1 MRIREVVVMKKK
13 WNRFLT
19 LMVMIAATML
29 ALTACGGY
37 QIETGSVSG
46 GAVSGQAVS
55 EKPEE
60 TGRFCNDTHLYYQ
73 PWESDD
79 EMETIVERDFA
90 DGSERKIKIKDLYD
104 LLYVDNDWIYYEK
117 CENSTDEKTASFW
130 RAPVEKI
137 NGKDQ
142 VNEEKEELVC
152 KPKDGVGHRISHF
165 ACKVFCNGRFIAH
178 ASAEKYK
185 LCVFDI
191 QKGEY
196 VDTTQKDDIFCNIT
210 GVSEAGA
217 VIEDKNTWWLD
228 GKKGKLS
235 VIRSYPHNE
244 YGGRASYVN
253 GGKVFLT
260 GSLLYN
266 EGGDAEVA
274 NTEVELYLPPCKEFP
289 DGKLQKVSTQD
300 ELKTVLEQEGYLD
313 ALKEY
318 DIYIFNVFFRKN
330 TVYYQV
336 FLSGEKNKDFY
347 LYNVILSKSLQP
359 GSELKV
365 ENELTKILSNAKENQ
380 QLSGVCVEITDKYAI
395 MLVENG
401 DDKEQLLYY
410 DFDTGEVKKITEK
423 DQEWYLPYCNDLYH
437 GEKLDNLL
445 K

>member
-1 MRIREVVVMKKK
+1 M
-13 WNRFLT
+13 
-19 LMVMIAATML
+19 
-29 ALTACGGY
+29 
-37 QIETGSVSG
+37 
-46 GAVSGQAVS
+46 
-55 EKPEE
+55 
-60 TGRFCNDTHLYYQ
+60 
-73 PWESDD
+73 
-79 EMETIVERDFA
+79 
-90 DGSERKIKIKDLYD
+90 
-104 LLYVDNDWIYYEK
+104 
-117 CENSTDEKTASFW
+117 
-130 RAPVEKI
+130 
-137 NGKDQ
+137 
-142 VNEEKEELVC
+142 NEEKEELVC

-196 VDTTQKDDIFCNIT
+196 VDTTQEDDIFCNIT

-228 GKKGKLS
+228 GKTGKLS

-244 YGGRASYVN
+244 YGGRASCVN

-365 ENELTKILSNAKENQ
+365 EKELTKILPNKKENQ
-380 QLSGVCVEITDKYAI
+380 QDYGICQAMTDKYAI
-395 MLVENG
+395 MLVKNG
-401 DDKEQLLYY
+401 DDKEQFLYY
-410 DFDTGEVKKITEK
+410 DFNTGEVKTMTEK
-423 DQEWYLPYCNDLYH
+423 EKEWYLPYCNDRYH
-437 GEKLDNLL
+437 
-445 K
+445 

>member
-1 MRIREVVVMKKK
+1 MERMGKRKDKRMRKKEEVVMKKK
-13 WNRFLT
+13 WNRVLT
-19 LMVMIAATML
+19 LMVMTAATML

-37 QIETGSVSG
+37 RIETGSVSG
-46 GAVSGQAVS
+46 GAVSGQAVE

-60 TGRFCNDTHLYYQ
+60 TGMFCNDTHQYYR

-79 EMETIVERDFA
+79 EMENIVERDFA
-90 DGSERKIKIKDLYD
+90 DGSERKIKIKAFYD

-117 CENSTDEKTASFW
+117 CENPIDEKTASFW

-196 VDTTQKDDIFCNIT
+196 VDTTQEDDIFCNIT
-210 GVSEAGA
+210 GVSEVGA

-228 GKKGKLS
+228 GKTGKVS

-253 GGKVFLT
+253 GEKVFLT

-266 EGGDAEVA
+266 EGRDAEVA

-289 DGKLQKVSTQD
+289 DGKLEKVSTQD

-318 DIYIFNVFFRKN
+318 EIDIFNVFFRKN

-336 FLSGEKNKDFY
+336 FLSGGKTRIF
-347 LYNVILSKSLQP
+347 I
-359 GSELKV
+359 
-365 ENELTKILSNAKENQ
+365 
-380 QLSGVCVEITDKYAI
+380 CIT
-395 MLVENG
+395 
-401 DDKEQLLYY
+401 
-410 DFDTGEVKKITEK
+410 
-423 DQEWYLPYCNDLYH
+423 
-437 GEKLDNLL
+437 
-445 K
+445 

>member
-1 MRIREVVVMKKK
+1 MKKK
-13 WNRFLT
+13 WNRVLT
-19 LMVMIAATML
+19 LMVMTAATML

-60 TGRFCNDTHLYYQ
+60 TGRFCNDMHLYYR

-152 KPKDGVGHRISHF
+152 KPKDGVGHVAYGF
-165 ACKVFCNGRFIAH
+165 ANKVFCNGRFIAH
-178 ASAEKYK
+178 ASAEEYK

-191 QKGEY
+191 EKREY
-196 VDTTQKDDIFCNIT
+196 VDTNQKDDIFCYIT

-217 VIEDKNTWWLD
+217 VIEDENIWWLD
-228 GKKGKLS
+228 GKTGKVS

-244 YGGRASYVN
+244 YGRASCVN

-260 GSLLYN
+260 GYN
-266 EGGDAEVA
+266 EGGDAEVE

-318 DIYIFNVFFRKN
+318 NKIDICIFNVFFRKD

-336 FLSGEKNKDFY
+336 FLFGEKNKSFY
-347 LYNVILSKSLQP
+347 QYNVILSKSLQP

-365 ENELTKILSNAKENQ
+365 EKELTKILPNKKENQ
-380 QLSGVCVEITDKYAI
+380 QDYGICQAMTDKYAI
-395 MLVENG
+395 MLVKNG
-401 DDKEQLLYY
+401 DDKEQFLYY
-410 DFDTGEVKKITEK
+410 DFNTGEVKTMTEK
-423 DQEWYLPYCNDLYH
+423 EKEWYLPYCNDRYH
-437 GEKLDNLL
+437 
-445 K
+445 